1 MHRSSSTSPPRVDGS
16 QALFAERL
24 PGGRL
29 PAHQVPFARR
39 LVVLVNATQA
49 TTAHTERSVG
59 SWMDRASR
67 KLVALPELV
76 SLALL
81 IITSL
86 FFAFASSAFLSPSN
100 LSNMWAFIPELGI
113 MALGMTLLLTARE
126 FDLSIG
132 SVYAF
137 GPLLPF
143 ILIEDVGMPVG
154 PAIVI
159 GILASLG
166 VGLVNGLLVT
176 KVGISSFLVTLGTML
191 TIRGLS
197 LFISD
202 GFPPDTDSV
211 QGPLRSVLAQE
222 IHLGS
227 VTIHSSIFWFIL
239 LAVFLHLLLHDSRLG
254 NAIMA
259 TGGNERSAAAR
270 GIATDRVKIGLF
282 MLMSLLACLA
292 GLIST
297 VRIGSASPIAGQGYE
312 LEVIA
317 MAVVGGTSLFGG
329 RGTIIGTIIGAVLLR
344 SIRNGIIIVGFAGLA
359 FDMFVGLI
367 ILVAMSVQAYIERR
381 GGR

>member
-1 MHRSSSTSPPRVDGS
+1 
-16 QALFAERL
+16 
-24 PGGRL
+24 
-29 PAHQVPFARR
+29 
-39 LVVLVNATQA
+39 
-49 TTAHTERSVG
+49 
-59 SWMDRASR
+59 MDRASR